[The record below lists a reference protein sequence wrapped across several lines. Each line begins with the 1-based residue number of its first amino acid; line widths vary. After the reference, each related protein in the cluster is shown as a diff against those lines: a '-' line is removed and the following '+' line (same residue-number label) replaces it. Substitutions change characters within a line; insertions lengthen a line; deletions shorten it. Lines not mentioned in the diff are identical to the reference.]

1 MSNSP
6 QIKKRKQT
14 DPEENLLEINKIYRK
29 INAIIQSNIPHY
41 KNFEITQSDM
51 NVFSYFIRTTPNF
64 INNIS
69 CIVTSPHKLI
79 IHEHNERNKLLLK
92 QLILL
97 MTYVFYN
104 KNYTFDYYQAIFLI
118 VDKLYTEE
126 YLMNDDVIFYFKFS
140 IILSMINQKS
150 NSYSRKD
157 KPILCYPLFYLVISH
172 LLQLFK
178 TNFSIKNYDS
188 IFNEINYFILS
199 IITNFNSKNK
209 LGINTNLLSLIST
222 AVPSIRESCLKMLTH
237 FYSFHYNTFFLEVFL
252 KNIKEALRHIEISTD
267 KAKKIIHK
275 LQIIQSQCELITN
288 INNDEKDILTED
300 PFHLYESFT
309 FNNSP
314 NNGIDYLFN
323 SDFMKKRFMLI
334 FSFNLFVMNQNT
346 QYPILSFSEEEKG
359 TNMIKVYVQDS
370 YMYVSAKNTKW
381 INYPISINRTYLV
394 IFEYEKGTMKFRI
407 NDNFIESI
415 NNKIDTFSKCLLRIG
430 YEKLPEMNNNFIGN
444 IGTVILI
451 KRLVGDDF
459 CHRVFSLKGHY
470 TRMLLLCQKTFSIF
484 QHNRF
489 IDAPLAKN
497 KKDINESIEFF
508 FNYLSNT
515 IEVVFNISPFAIMQK
530 GNSDGDEFKYKENI
544 FYRSSKEMN
553 LSTSYSLKECPLQGT
568 HSCTYPMISYRLI
581 ENYLKYE
588 GIEMI
593 TLIFEYVYTL
603 SRNNHDIPEEIK
615 KEISNCVLS
624 AMKLLYVCIYE
635 GNYDYYKEKYEAN
648 GFSISKMVSMLKDRN
663 ILNDDIR
670 IQLIKIFE
678 VLITKKSK
686 EQNDLPCRFFS
697 FLCDDNLYDMSKCKV
712 IELLFKTLTSF
723 IRINENI
730 ISSFSITK
738 LLSFRFLL
746 DEEEYGKYIHRKVDK
761 NELEYKSMRRQY
773 RESLKIFVS
782 KIKLTPVLFDFFKA
796 IFDNNRDN
804 NSFISTSQKV
814 KYRLLKSYYL
824 SRKENS
830 IMINNTS
837 SISQISENSF
847 GSQTKSKSKK
857 SKKKEDES
865 LHNNELLDKYTSI
878 LSNYKSEASKF
889 DYFTEM
895 SKALLIQ
902 LIYEETYHI
911 GSEGNVPNDNSI
923 SNSSIDNANIN
934 NSNVSTNS
942 ANQIAPK
949 NRTIIFSTSR
959 STNTH
964 KSSSLSDSS
973 FCPSKQNTH
982 SIPTNSEF
990 IMNIDI
996 FTPISFIVVKSVFCC
1011 IYDGNWGQK
1020 IKVSFIKNKGDI
1032 NDIIMKHDFALDEFG
1047 RLRKETLLQYIN
1059 VIVQIKDIDTLFN
1072 GIRLL
1077 ISLIDSSIRMY
1088 EKNDNLRCPFQH
1100 ILESHSIM
1108 NRVISY
1114 FLNYNKQTDPLAA
1127 KIITSGNPSSLINDK
1142 ILYFCKYTVIYHDNP
1157 FIFSSM
1163 KQLLKGQV
1171 LESLSMIIKALA
1183 QEFIDHNMA
1192 YIKKQMLNKKNN
1204 IQEGKKVYIFQNES
1218 RFLLTLKKL
1227 FSINSEVM
1235 CKMISEDK
1243 ELETKIT
1250 NLLETIVNSSVV
1262 YDNNIYKR
1270 IKEEKKKLKRNSKST
1285 TMIISSFS
1293 LKRKTKKHL
1302 IHKTILENVI
1312 DLIFIIAIT
1321 MKKTIEEVN
1330 ALLCKLIIGNHSIC
1344 FFVDLYNKNFNFN
1357 KELRKKYQFEIPNSE
1372 EVNHYS
1378 PLVSNYK
1385 EKTISAETNLKL
1397 MTVITYIK
1405 CIEYATMLKNN
1416 DCNIDVRYCFDL
1428 TSKLEMDISELL
1440 FIIEKF
1446 PKGHIENDIIYDGVK
1461 SALIKS
1467 KNNSNFTKIEE
1478 IIMNN
1483 LEDRN
1488 DISLNVFGI
1497 NCNKVFHENVNIDEY
1512 DRKRNSFSNCPNNC
1526 GGINAVNATNNNVIS
1541 TSGNEN
1547 NTSIVLLEKNNN
1559 KNYSLFDFDN
1569 ELCVICLKRDM
1580 LLKQFGYFF
1589 IDDYYKNKKFNLLKK
1604 QFKYVFPP
1612 KDITNGYQNQDYLMN
1627 LSYPSTI
1634 RNYSFYDTFYP
1645 KMFLRPNINFFSHE
1659 LFRIG
1664 HQYFI
1669 DSQNAHD
1676 YKIKPF
1682 HSLINQPSFNL
1693 FSETNTLFPFI
1704 SKNTSYFDCEYCNNQ
1719 HTYYGRMAII
1729 GNDYKYLVFQ
1739 TTLPF
1744 DAKKEYTSKKKF
1756 IYASLEID
1764 VTPEPKQVI
1773 IKVSKIRQM
1782 VKRRF
1787 VYRYQAIEIFCDDGK
1802 SYFFNFLDINV
1813 LGSFISTLKLDCI
1826 IDIDTLYQDAIEA
1839 DRQWRYNKITSVN
1852 YLLQLNRLASRS
1864 YNDINQYPIFPWI
1877 VYGFQTKK
1885 LDEVYRDMEY
1895 PISVQLEEKR
1905 EKAKSRF
1912 INAITKH
1919 KCHFQIHY
1927 SNSSFVNTYLVRMSP
1942 FTYNQIRFQ
1951 VNQFDKPNRQ
1961 FNSFDEF
1968 VYLLQEI
1975 FDNRELIPEMYIM
1988 IEHFLN
1994 LNFVDFGRRT
2004 NDHGLI
2010 NNIAGNELGKN
2021 AIQFVLKHKEI
2032 LNHKKVKENLHKW
2045 IDNIFGVNQY
2055 NPTVDSL
2062 NVYPAESY
2070 SQLMLPK
2077 FEKYERKY
2085 EENKDESELVRK
2097 TKGKCYSIISLGQTP
2112 KQIFENPIVNAK
2124 IRSQDEQ
2131 NDEAEEIGKDIHE
2144 KKLLIQKM
2152 KCQTI
2157 LYISLTS
2164 KNSFLYL
2171 LTQNELLKVSIASFK
2186 IIDEYTIE
2194 PIQPLNQFIFS
2205 YTKNKKQNS
2214 FDFSIYKYYIC
2225 DLNDGQ
2231 FFLTCSH
2238 YFNLIKVYGNKSLV
2252 MNIFTESYVTCIRRD
2267 LKEPKFYT
2275 GHTNGKIIEWEYSTV
2290 PIQKGDNILNV
2301 TIKKNMIAHYS
2312 SVVLIE
2318 INSRHR
2324 LIISYGE
2331 EGTIIMRKQSTFEVM
2346 NVYRVINDNIVSD
2359 ICFNED
2365 DLIYI
2370 TLYDPTRMLFTIYGA
2385 TINFL
2390 IFQKIKHSSFLP
2402 IQFENVKN
2410 EIIYTNGDE
2419 IFVLTKELSGKK
2431 ELKKISKIKKET
2443 KSKNNKEDIY
2453 EGITSFV
2460 YNRSNGVIYCILA
2473 TNELVRFSL
2482 LEKEG

>member
-6 QIKKRKQT
+6 QMKRRKQT
-14 DPEENLLEINKIYRK
+14 DPEENLLENNKIYRK
-29 INAIIQSNIPHY
+29 IKAIIQNNIPNY
-41 KNFEITQSDM
+41 KSFEITQNDI
-51 NVFSYFIRTTPNF
+51 NIFSYFIRTTPNL
-64 INNIS
+64 INNLSVIL
-69 CIVTSPHKLI
+69 TSSHKLI

-92 QLILL
+92 QLLL
-97 MTYVFYN
+97 SMTYVFYN
-104 KNYTFDYYQAIFLI
+104 KNYTFDYYQALFLI

-140 IILSMINQKS
+140 IILSMMNQKS
-150 NSYSRKD
+150 NANSRKD
-157 KPILCYPLFYLVISH
+157 KPIMCYPLFYLVLSH

-178 TNFSIKNYDS
+178 TNYLKKNNDS
-188 IFNEINYFILS
+188 IFNEVYYFILS
-199 IITNFNSKNK
+199 VITNFNSKNK

-222 AVPSIRESCLKMLTH
+222 AVPTIKESCLKMLTQ

-267 KAKKIIHK
+267 KVNKVVHK
-275 LQIIQSQCELITN
+275 LQVIQSQCELISSIITAEN
-288 INNDEKDILTED
+288 DILKED
-300 PFHLYESFT
+300 PFYLYETFT

-334 FSFNLFVMNQNT
+334 FSFNLFVMNHNT
-346 QYPILSFSEEEKG
+346 EYPILSFTEKEKG
-359 TNMIKVYVQDS
+359 TNMIKIYVQDS
-370 YMYVSAKNTKW
+370 YIYISAKNT
-381 INYPISINRTYLV
+381 ITVNYQISINRTYLV
-394 IFEYEKGTMKFRI
+394 ILEYEKGQMRFRI
-407 NDNFIESI
+407 NDDFDESVK
-415 NNKIDTFSKCLLRIG
+415 NKIDTFSQCQLRIG

-451 KRLVGDDF
+451 KRPVGDEF
-459 CHRVFSLKGHY
+459 CNRVFSLKGHY
-470 TRMLLLCQKTFSIF
+470 TRMLLLCQKTFSLF
-484 QHNRF
+484 QHNT
-489 IDAPLAKN
+489 IINAPLSKN
-497 KKDINESIEFF
+497 KKHMDDSNEFF
-508 FNYLSNT
+508 FSYLSNT
-515 IEVVFNISPFAIMQK
+515 IEVVFNISPYAIMQK
-530 GNSDGDEFKYKENI
+530 GISEGDELEYKENI
-544 FYRSSKEMN
+544 FFRSLKEMN
-553 LSTSYSLKECPLQGT
+553 LSTSYCLKEFPLQGS
-568 HSCTYPMISYRLI
+568 HSCSYPMISYRLI

-603 SRNNHDIPEEIK
+603 SRNNHDIPEELK
-615 KEISNCVLS
+615 KEISNCVIS
-624 AMKLLYVCIYE
+624 AMKLLYICIYE
-635 GNYDYYKEKYEAN
+635 GNYDYYKEKFEAN
-648 GFSISKMVSMLKDRN
+648 GFSIGKMVSMLKDRN
-663 ILNDDIR
+663 ILNDEIR

-678 VLITKKSK
+678 VLIIKQSK
-686 EQNDLPCRFFS
+686 MQNDLPCRFFS
-697 FLCDDNLYDMSKCKV
+697 FLCDDNLYDMSKCKL
-712 IELLFKTLTSF
+712 IEHLFITLTQF
-723 IRINENI
+723 IRTNDNI
-730 ISSFSITK
+730 ISSFSIRK

-761 NELEYKSMRRQY
+761 NELEYKSMRRKY
-773 RESLKIFVS
+773 RECLKMFVS
-782 KIKLTPVLFDFFKA
+782 KIKVIPVLFDFFKS
-796 IFDNNRDN
+796 IFDNNSDN
-804 NSFISTSQKV
+804 NSFVSTSQKV

-824 SRKENS
+824 SRKDNS

-837 SISQISENSF
+837 SISQISENSS

-857 SKKKEDES
+857 SKKKDDES
-865 LHNNELLDKYTSI
+865 LHANELLDKYTSI
-878 LSNYKSEASKF
+878 LSNYKSEAMLGISKF

-895 SKALLIQ
+895 TKALLIQ
-902 LIYEETYHI
+902 LIYEETYHT

-923 SNSSIDNANIN
+923 NNSSIDNTNTN

-949 NRTIIFSTSR
+949 NRTIIFNASKSF
-959 STNTH
+959 NIH

-973 FCPSKQNTH
+973 FCQSKQNTH
-982 SIPTNSEF
+982 PINSEF

-1020 IKVSFIKNKGDI
+1020 IKVSFIKNKDDI
-1032 NDIIMKHDFALDEFG
+1032 NDITMKHDFSLDEFG

-1059 VIVQIKDIDTLFN
+1059 VILQIDDIDTLFN

-1100 ILESHSIM
+1100 IMESHSIM

-1114 FLNYNKQTDPLAA
+1114 FLNYNKQTDPLAP
-1127 KIITSGNPSSLINDK
+1127 KISNGNLSIINDK
-1142 ILYFCKYTVIYHDNP
+1142 ILYFCKYSVIYHDNP
-1157 FIFSSM
+1157 FVFSSM
-1163 KQLLKGQV
+1163 KQLLKGQM
-1171 LESLSMIIKALA
+1171 LDSLSMIIKALI
-1183 QEFIDHNMA
+1183 QEFINHNMA
-1192 YIKKQMLNKKNN
+1192 YIKKQMINEENN

-1218 RFLLTLKKL
+1218 RFLLTLKKM
-1227 FSINSEVM
+1227 FSINSDVM

-1270 IKEEKKKLKRNSKST
+1270 VKEEKKKVKRNSKST

-1293 LKRKTKKHL
+1293 LKRKKKKHL
-1302 IHKTILENVI
+1302 IHLTILENVI

-1357 KELRKKYQFEIPNSE
+1357 TKLRKQCQLEIPNLE
-1372 EVNHYS
+1372 EVSHYLS
-1378 PLVSNYK
+1378 LVSSYK

-1405 CIEYATMLKNN
+1405 CIEYATILKSN
-1416 DCNIDVRYCFDL
+1416 DSNIDVRYCFDL
-1428 TSKLEMDISELL
+1428 TSKLEMDVSELL
-1440 FIIEKF
+1440 SIIEKF

-1467 KNNSNFTKIEE
+1467 KNDSNFNKIEE
-1478 IIMNN
+1478 IITNN
-1483 LEDRN
+1483 LED

-1526 GGINAVNATNNNVIS
+1526 GGINTVNSTNNNVIS

-1547 NTSIVLLEKNNN
+1547 NTSLVLLDKTN

-1569 ELCVICLKRDM
+1569 DLCVICLKRDL

-1589 IDDYYKNKKFNLLKK
+1589 IDDYYNNKKFNLLKK

-1612 KDITNGYQNQDYLMN
+1612 KDKTNGYQDQDFLMN

-1669 DSQNAHD
+1669 DSPNAHD

-1693 FSETNTLFPFI
+1693 FSETNSIIPFI

-1744 DAKKEYTSKKKF
+1744 DAKKEYTSNKKF

-1802 SYFFNFLDINV
+1802 NYFFNFLDINV
-1813 LGSFISTLKLDCI
+1813 LDSFISTLKLDCI
-1826 IDIDTLYQDAIEA
+1826 IDIDTLYQDAMEV

-1877 VYGFQTKK
+1877 VYGFKTKK

-1895 PISVQLEEKR
+1895 PISVQLPEKR

-1975 FDNRELIPEMYIM
+1975 LDNRELIPEMYLM
-1988 IEHFLN
+1988 IEHFIN

-2021 AIQFVLKHKEI
+2021 AIQFVIKHKEI

-2045 IDNIFGVNQY
+2045 IDNIFGANQF

-2070 SQLMLPK
+2070 AQMMLPK

-2131 NDEAEEIGKDIHE
+2131 NDEAEDLGKEIHE

-2152 KCQTI
+2152 KCHKV

-2171 LTQNELLKVSIASFK
+2171 LTQNELLKVSISSFK

-2194 PIQPLNQFIFS
+2194 TIQPLNQFTFYYS
-2205 YTKNKKQNS
+2205 KSKDKTKSS

-2238 YFNLIKVYGNKSLV
+2238 YCNLIKVYGNKSLL

-2290 PIQKGDNILNV
+2290 QPQKGDNILNV
-2301 TIKKNMIAHYS
+2301 SIKKNMIAHYS
-2312 SVVLIE
+2312 SIVLIE

-2370 TLYDPTRMLFTIYGA
+2370 TLYDPNRMLFTIYGS

-2419 IFVLTKELSGKK
+2419 FLVLNKELSRMK
-2431 ELKKISKIKKET
+2431 ELNKISKIMKDT
-2443 KSKNNKEDIY
+2443 KTKNDKDNIY

-2460 YNRSNGVIYCILA
+2460 YNRSNGVIYCMLG

-2482 LEKEG
+2482 LEKKG